1 MNFQYEKIAA
11 NCLKKAAT
19 VDRVVEFVASGVES
33 GNVSRVLGLVAD
45 ARTVSVEALENEAT
59 YLGRVNFKLLYLDTE
74 GEPRSLDYFADF
86 SEALKADIKAGST
99 LNGLITVLETDVTT
113 DGELKLSA
121 VVEITIYSM
130 DTSDS
135 ECLVATPD
143 DCYEEKAFIEVP
155 TLIGTKS
162 AEVEVSDEK
171 SVGGDITRVLLAD
184 TDVTINALRAGDGM
198 VFVGGDFEAT
208 VTYFEDN
215 QIKTARFDIPFS
227 EEMMFDGV
235 SIGDNVVGYPA
246 VKSTRV
252 VLSGVEGDNVL
263 RIESLIS
270 VKLYAFT
277 KRAHSV
283 VGDVFMLSNELEV
296 EREEHNFCN
305 LEKTMFFDDKFVSS
319 AMLAE
324 SRPAVR
330 DIVGVISS
338 QNSIAGTRYENEMLT
353 IEGVVGATILYTDE
367 NGFNSVKAELP
378 YSLEF
383 KADLPENADIRVSG
397 IVQDINAR
405 VKRDREIEVATKLEF
420 NVEVWSSSNCITL
433 KKVIIGEEKEIN
445 QSAVSV
451 FIASDG
457 DSIWDAAKALSATPK
472 SIIAQNPNVEEGLK
486 GGDRVMYFRQLNVS
500 F

>member
-45 ARTVSVEALENEAT
+45 ARTVSVEALEGEAT

-86 SEALKADIKAGST
+86 TEVLKADIKAGST
-99 LNGLITVLETDVTT
+99 LNGQIYVLETDITT
-113 DGELKLSA
+113 DNELKLSA
-121 VVEITIYSM
+121 VVEITVFVM
-130 DTSDS
+130 EKSDS
-135 ECLVATPD
+135 ECLVGAPE

-155 TLIGTKS
+155 TLVGTKN
-162 AEVEVSDEK
+162 AEIEVSEEK
-171 SVGGDITRVLLAD
+171 AVGGDITRVLLAD
-184 TDVTINALRAGDGM
+184 TDVTITALRAGDGI
-198 VFVGGDFEAT
+198 VFMGGDYEAT
-208 VTYFEDN
+208 VTYFEN
-215 QIKTARFDIPFS
+215 NEIKTARFNIPFS
-227 EEMMFDGV
+227 EELLFDGV
-235 SIGDNVVGYPA
+235 SMGDNIIGYPSI
-246 VKSTRV
+246 KSTRV
-252 VLSGVEGDNVL
+252 VLSGVEGDNAL

-270 VKLYAFT
+270 VKLFAFA
-277 KRAHSV
+277 KRTHAV
-283 VGDVFMLSNELEV
+283 VGDVFMLTNELDV
-296 EREEHNFCN
+296 EREEHNFCT
-305 LEKTMFFDDKFVSS
+305 LEKNMFFGDKFVSS

-338 QNSIAGTRYENEMLT
+338 QNSIAGTKYENEMLT

-383 KADLPENADIRVSG
+383 KADIPANSDIRVSG

-405 VKRDREIEVATKLEF
+405 VKRDREIEVSTKLEF
-420 NVEVWSSSNCITL
+420 NVEVWSAKNCITL
-433 KKVIIGEEKEIN
+433 KKVIIGQEKELN

-457 DSIWDAAKALSATPK
+457 DSIWDVAKALSATPK
-472 SIIAQNPNVEEGLK
+472 NIISQNPKIEEGIK
-486 GGDRVMYFRQLNVS
+486 EGDKVMYFRQINVS